1 LKTRYYY
8 GYNIVLAG
16 FLIQTFCIGAM
27 FTYGVFFSEF
37 QQEFGW
43 SRALISGASS
53 MAFFVMGAGALIT
66 GTLNDKIGPRLILTL
81 SGTAIGVGYLFLSQ
95 ISAPWQLFLLY
106 GLFAGI
112 GFSTHDVITLSTIA
126 RWFVK
131 KRGLMS
137 GIVKAGTGIGQFF
150 GPLIAS
156 MLIPVFGWR
165 NSYLIIGAVV
175 LAVLVSAARIMRRDP
190 HKMGLYTDGDREG
203 HNHIIGATVKSS
215 SLSLK
220 GAVRTRQFPGIC
232 LAEFAVFFC
241 LFTIIVHIVPYSMD
255 RGLEPAAA
263 ASVLSTIGGVSMI
276 GRIIM
281 GMTNDRIGGKGSLI
295 ICFLVLI
302 SSLILLQFTS
312 GIWMLFIFAAVYG
325 FAHGGFFTVMS
336 PMIAEYF
343 GMTYHGQ
350 LFGFVLFMGT
360 IGATLG
366 PILAGYIFD
375 ITGGYETAFIA
386 LTVFASAG
394 FIPVLFLSHISG
406 VGME

>member
-27 FTYGVFFSEF
+27 FTYGVFFREF

-53 MAFFVMGAGALIT
+53 MAFFVMGTGALIT
-66 GTLNDKIGPRLILTL
+66 GTLNDKIGPRLILTV
-81 SGTAIGVGYLFLSQ
+81 SGTTIGAGYLLLSQ
-95 ISAPWQLFLLY
+95 LNMPWQLFLLY

-137 GIVKAGTGIGQFF
+137 GIVKAGTGIGQFS

-175 LAVLVSAARIMRRDP
+175 LVVLVSAAQIMRRDP
-190 HKMGLYTDGDREG
+190 HKMGLQVDGSREE
-203 HNHIIGATVKSS
+203 NYVIGSSITGS

-220 GAVRTRQFPGIC
+220 GAVKTRQFLSIC
-232 LAEFAVFFC
+232 FAEFAAFVC

-255 RGLEPAAA
+255 RGLEPAIAA
-263 ASVLSTIGGVSMI
+263 FVLSAIGGSSMI

-281 GMTNDRIGGKGSLI
+281 GITNDRIGGKGSLI
-295 ICFLVLI
+295 ICFMVLI
-302 SSLILLQFTS
+302 TSLILLQFTS
-312 GIWMLFIFAAVYG
+312 GIWMLFIFAVVYG
-325 FAHGGFFTVMS
+325 FAHGGVFTVMS

-343 GMTYHGQ
+343 GMTCHGQ
-350 LFGFVLFMGT
+350 LFGAVLFIGT
-360 IGATLG
+360 IGATIG
-366 PILAGYIFD
+366 PILAGYLFD
-375 ITGGYETAFIA
+375 ITGGYGAAFMA
-386 LTVFASAG
+386 LTFFAVAG
-394 FIPVLFLSHISG
+394 FIPILFISHISG
-406 VGME
+406 VGRE

>member
-1 LKTRYYY
+1 
-8 GYNIVLAG
+8 
-16 FLIQTFCIGAM
+16 M
-27 FTYGVFFSEF
+27 FTYGVFFREF

-66 GTLNDKIGPRLILTL
+66 GTLNDKIGPRLILTV
-81 SGTAIGVGYLFLSQ
+81 SGTTIGVGYLLLSQ
-95 ISAPWQLFLLY
+95 LNMPWQLFLLY

-137 GIVKAGTGIGQFF
+137 GIVKAGTGIGQFS

-165 NSYLIIGAVV
+165 HSYLIIGAVV
-175 LAVLVSAARIMRRDP
+175 LLVLVSAARIMRRDP
-190 HKMGLYTDGDREG
+190 QKMGLHTDGNREDD
-203 HNHIIGATVKSS
+203 NHVIAATLKSS

-220 GAVRTRQFPGIC
+220 QAVRTRQFLSIC
-232 LAEFAVFFC
+232 FAEFAVFAC

-255 RGLEPAAA
+255 RGLEPAIA
-263 ASVLSTIGGVSMI
+263 ASVLSAIGGSSMI

-281 GMTNDRIGGKGSLI
+281 GMTNDRIGGKRSLI
-295 ICFLVLI
+295 ICFMVLI
-302 SSLILLQFTS
+302 TSLVLLQFTS
-312 GIWMLFIFAAVYG
+312 GIWMLFIFAVVYG
-325 FAHGGFFTVMS
+325 FAHGGVFTVMS

-343 GMTYHGQ
+343 GMTCHGQ
-350 LFGFVLFMGT
+350 LFGSVLFIGT
-360 IGATLG
+360 IGATMG
-366 PILAGYIFD
+366 PILAGHLFD
-375 ITGGYETAFIA
+375 ITGGYGAAFLA
-386 LTVFASAG
+386 LTVCAVAG
-394 FIPVLFLSHISG
+394 FIPILFISPISG
-406 VGME
+406 VGRE